1 MKLQPINKIKKYK
14 IEESMDSLINHLV
27 QLQEL
32 TLIRDEQKASSHSA
46 HLEQLNKSIKTMTDQ
61 LPDDERAAYIKLFK
75 KDHIVIVPVTDDNC
89 TGCGMKLPISLV
101 QVVRQKKGIQRC
113 PNCARILYS
122 SQSAPKR
129 IVQRVKRS
137 APRKVGINRFSSSS
151 LMIPEIE
158 ADNMDDCIKSFAA
171 LMESEKFISDAD
183 KLADLAMA
191 RESVLSTVVDHGMA
205 FPHVRGIEGGA
216 LAFAMGKSTAGLSLG
231 DKEQGLT
238 NIIFFIV
245 IPTAASAF
253 YLKLLAGLTET
264 FRNPEAREKIIAET
278 TQKGMWKTLVKLTR
292 STIK

>member
-1 MKLQPINKIKKYK
+1 MKLQPINKIKDYK
-14 IEESMDSLINHLV
+14 VEGNMDSLINHIV

-32 TLIRDEQKASSHSA
+32 TLIRDEQKAASHSE
-46 HLEQLNKSIKTMTDQ
+46 HLEQLNKSIATMTAE
-61 LPDDERAAYIKLFK
+61 LPEEEQAAYKKLFK

-101 QVVRQKKGIQRC
+101 QVVRQKKGVQRC

-122 SQSAPKR
+122 AVASPKR
-129 IVQRVKRS
+129 VVKRAKRS

-158 ADNMDDCIKSFAA
+158 ADNMDDCIKIFAE
-171 LMESEKFISDAD
+171 LMEAETFVSDAD

-231 DKEQGLT
+231 AKNQGLT
-238 NIIFFIV
+238 HIIFFIV

-264 FRNPEAREKIIAET
+264 FRDPEAVEKIIAET
-278 TQKGMWKTLVKLTR
+278 TPAGMWKTLVKLTR

>member
-1 MKLQPINKIKKYK
+1 MKLQPKSKVNIV
-14 IEESMDSLINHLV
+14 EESMDSLVNHLV

-46 HLEQLNKSIKTMTDQ
+46 HLEQLNESIDAMTDE
-61 LPDDERAAYIKLFK
+61 LPEEEQAIYRKLFK

-101 QVVRQKKGIQRC
+101 QVVRQKQGIQRC

-122 SQSAPKR
+122 AQSAPKR
-129 IVQRVKRS
+129 IVKRAKRS
-137 APRKVGINRFSSSS
+137 APSKGGVNRFSSVS
-151 LMIPEIE
+151 LMVPEIE

-171 LMESEKFISDAD
+171 LMEEEGFISDAE

-191 RESVLSTVVDHGMA
+191 RESVLSTVVDHGLA

-231 DKEQGLT
+231 DKERGLT
-238 NIIFFIV
+238 HILFFIV

-264 FRNPEAREKIIAET
+264 FRKPEVIEKIMAEK
-278 TQKGMWKTLVKLTR
+278 TQLGMWKTLVKLTR